1 MKNVLYLED
10 SLLDSTL
17 VENLLHAKLP
27 EVNVKV
33 VSTSK
38 DFKTALE
45 SEKFFAV
52 LCDSVLADSDTIS
65 SVKLAKRI
73 QPAVPVIVV
82 SGHTDEHRASGALED
97 GAFDY
102 VSKTELWRLT
112 FILSR
117 LSAGRPLSTNVSRSS
132 EAVVNPFVTA
142 QFSSNDLL
150 IKTIQ
155 QLSVSRSINEV
166 AEVVRV
172 VARELVGA
180 DGATFVLLEDD
191 KCFYADED
199 AISPL
204 WKGSRVPI
212 ENCISG
218 WVMKNNTQV
227 AIPDIYKDNRISHDA
242 YRATFVRSLVMT
254 PVRKDA
260 PVAAIGTYWAAGH
273 EASNEELE
281 HLQVLADS
289 TALALEN
296 ANLLSELE
304 RRVAERTEQ
313 LRAVNSE
320 FASFAEAVTHDLRS
334 PLASMATLLGLAS
347 EKNGDN
353 KKELRVVITE
363 LHRLLD
369 VVNDLL
375 RLSKL
380 SCQATMNG
388 CTPPNTVADTTG
400 GGDPA

>member
-17 VENLLHAKLP
+17 VESLLHANLP

-33 VSTSK
+33 VSTSN

-52 LCDSVLADSDTIS
+52 LCDSVATGSDTIS
-65 SVKLAKRI
+65 SVKLAKEI

-82 SGHTDEHRASGALED
+82 SGHTDEHRASRALED

-117 LSAGRPLSTNVSRSS
+117 LSAGRPLSTNVSRSN

-155 QLSVSRSINEV
+155 HLAMSRSINEV
-166 AEVVRV
+166 AEVVCV
-172 VARELVGA
+172 AARELVGA
-180 DGATFVLLEDD
+180 DGATFVLLEGDN
-191 KCFYADED
+191 CFYAYED

-204 WKGSRVPI
+204 WKGSSIPL

-218 WVMKNNTQV
+218 WVMKNKTQV
-227 AIPDIYKDNRISHDA
+227 AIPDIYKDDRILHDA
-242 YRATFVRSLVMT
+242 YRPTFVQSLIIT
-254 PVRKDA
+254 PVQKDA
-260 PVAAIGTYWAAGH
+260 PVAAIGTYWAAGRKS
-273 EASNEELE
+273 SNEELE

-296 ANLLSELE
+296 TSLLSELE
-304 RRVAERTEQ
+304 RCVADRTEQ
-313 LRAVNSE
+313 LRAINSE
-320 FASFAEAVTHDLRS
+320 LASFAEAVSHDLRS
-334 PLASMATLLGLAS
+334 PLASMATLLELAS

-353 KKELRVVITE
+353 KTELRVVITE
-363 LHRLLD
+363 LRRLVD

-380 SCQATMNG
+380 SRHAIVDG
-388 CTPPNTVADTTG
+388 CTPPNTVADTGSG
-400 GGDPA
+400 GVQS